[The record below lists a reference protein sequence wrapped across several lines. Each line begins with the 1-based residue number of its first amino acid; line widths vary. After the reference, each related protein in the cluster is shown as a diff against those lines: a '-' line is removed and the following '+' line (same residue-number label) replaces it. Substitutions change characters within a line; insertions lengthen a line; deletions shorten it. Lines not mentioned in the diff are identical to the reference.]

1 MGSKRRGYESGHRPK
16 CLVLVDDTPECACAV
31 YYASRWAV
39 RAGGDVVM
47 LRVIEIGDLNQQWL
61 GVATIMRAE
70 AEEGA
75 NAALDRASGQAYAV
89 AAITP
94 QRVIREGEANAQI
107 LKVIADDADICM
119 LVLAA
124 GTGAEGPGPIIT
136 SLVKSAGNFPIPLVV
151 VPGGLSDDE
160 LDALS

>member
-16 CLVLVDDTPECACAV
+16 CLVLVDDTPECARAV

-47 LRVIEIGDLNQQWL
+47 LRVIETGDLNQQWL

-75 NAALDRASGQAYAV
+75 NAALDLAAGQAYAV

-94 QRVIREGEANAQI
+94 QRVIREGDINSQ
-107 LKVIADDADICM
+107 LLDVIAEDTDICM

-136 SLVKSAGNFPIPLVV
+136 GLAKSAGNFPVPLVV
-151 VPGGLSDDE
+151 VPGSLTDDE
-160 LDALS
+160 LDAMS

>member
-16 CLVLVDDTPECACAV
+16 CLVLVDDTPECARAV

-47 LRVIEIGDLNQQWL
+47 LRVIETGDLNQQWL

-70 AEEGA
+70 AEESA
-75 NAALDRASGQAYAV
+75 NAALDLAAGQAYAV

-94 QRVIREGEANAQI
+94 QRVIREGETNAQ
-107 LKVIADDADICM
+107 LLDVIAEDTDICM

-136 SLVKSAGNFPIPLVV
+136 SLAKSAGNFPIPLVV
-151 VPGGLSDDE
+151 VPGSLTDDE

>member
-16 CLVLVDDTPECACAV
+16 CLVLVDDTPECARAV

-47 LRVIEIGDLNQQWL
+47 LRVIETGDLNQQWL

-75 NAALDRASGQAYAV
+75 NAALDLAAGQAYAV

-94 QRVIREGEANAQI
+94 QRVIREGETNAQ
-107 LKVIADDADICM
+107 LLDVIAEDTDICM

-124 GTGAEGPGPIIT
+124 GTGAEGPGPVIT
-136 SLVKSAGNFPIPLVV
+136 SLAKSAGNFPIPLMV
-151 VPGGLSDDE
+151 VPGSLTDDE

>member
-16 CLVLVDDTPECACAV
+16 CLVLVDDTPECARAV

-47 LRVIEIGDLNQQWL
+47 LRVIETGDLNQQWL
-61 GVATIMRAE
+61 GVASIMRAE

-75 NAALDRASGQAYAV
+75 NAALDLAAGQAYAV

-94 QRVIREGEANAQI
+94 QRVIREGEINAQ
-107 LKVIADDADICM
+107 LLDVISEDADICM

-124 GTGAEGPGPIIT
+124 GTGAEGPGPVIT
-136 SLVKSAGNFPIPLVV
+136 SLAKSAGNFPIPLVV
-151 VPGGLSDDE
+151 VPGSLTDDE

>member
-16 CLVLVDDTPECACAV
+16 CLVLVDDTPECARAV

-47 LRVIEIGDLNQQWL
+47 LRVIETGDLNQQWL
-61 GVATIMRAE
+61 GVASIMRAE

-75 NAALDRASGQAYAV
+75 NAALDLAAGQAYAV

-94 QRVIREGEANAQI
+94 QRVIREGETNAQ
-107 LKVIADDADICM
+107 LLNVIAEDTDICM

-124 GTGAEGPGPIIT
+124 GTGAEGPGPVIT
-136 SLVKSAGNFPIPLVV
+136 SLAKSAGNFPIPLVV
-151 VPGGLSDDE
+151 VPGSLTDDE

>member
-16 CLVLVDDTPECACAV
+16 CLVLVDDTPECARAV

-47 LRVIEIGDLNQQWL
+47 LRVIETGDLNQQWL

-75 NAALDRASGQAYAV
+75 NAALDLAAGQAYAV

-94 QRVIREGEANAQI
+94 QRVIREGETNAQ
-107 LKVIADDADICM
+107 LLDVIAEDTDICM

-124 GTGAEGPGPIIT
+124 GIGAEGPGPVIT
-136 SLVKSAGNFPIPLVV
+136 SLAKSAGNFPIPLVV
-151 VPGGLSDDE
+151 VPGSLTDDE

>member
-16 CLVLVDDTPECACAV
+16 CLVLVDDTPECARAV

-47 LRVIEIGDLNQQWL
+47 LRVIETGDLNQQWL

-75 NAALDRASGQAYAV
+75 NAALDLAAGQAYAV

-94 QRVIREGEANAQI
+94 QRVIREGETNAQ
-107 LKVIADDADICM
+107 LLSVIAEDTDITM

-124 GTGAEGPGPIIT
+124 GTGAEGPGPVIT
-136 SLVKSAGNFPIPLVV
+136 SLAKSAASFPIPLVV

>member
-16 CLVLVDDTPECACAV
+16 CLVLVDDTPECARAV

-39 RAGGDVVM
+39 VVM
-47 LRVIEIGDLNQQWL
+47 LRVIEPGDLNQQWL
-61 GVATIMRAE
+61 GVASIMRAE

-75 NAALDRASGQAYAV
+75 NAALDLAAGQAYAV

-94 QRVIREGEANAQI
+94 QRVIREGEINAQ
-107 LKVIADDADICM
+107 LLDVISEDADICM

-124 GTGAEGPGPIIT
+124 GTGAEGPGPVIT
-136 SLVKSAGNFPIPLVV
+136 SLAKSAGNFPIPLAV
-151 VPGGLSDDE
+151 VPGSLTDDE